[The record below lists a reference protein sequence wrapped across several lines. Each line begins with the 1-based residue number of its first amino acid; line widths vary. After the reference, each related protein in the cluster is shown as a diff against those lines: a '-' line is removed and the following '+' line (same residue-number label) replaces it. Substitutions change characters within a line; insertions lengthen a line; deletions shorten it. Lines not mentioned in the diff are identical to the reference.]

1 MYISFKLY
9 NVLCFSDFDASQ
21 WRMLLEEECTRDGS
35 GRVHE
40 EVKGTFVWSHSKL
53 EVSIYNYF
61 ICYFFEIPLITVVSD
76 LQDSEKCTPNA
87 HFKQIYLSLDMLFF
101 ILISLQFLFCLA

>member
-53 EVSIYNYF
+53 EVSIYKYF
-61 ICYFFEIPLITVVSD
+61 ICFFL
-76 LQDSEKCTPNA
+76 DSANHGC
-87 HFKQIYLSLDMLFF
+87 
-101 ILISLQFLFCLA
+101 